1 MFGIA
6 KLAQICPCVKKKD
19 KKLWVRQKLFNFATC
34 RGIGQLS
41 HISIFLKNSYNLK
54 TKLKNKMA
62 SHKEKHQDETAID
75 RMNTHLTDAST
86 KIADNKKII
95 LIIVGVILVIAA
107 FVLSY
112 LFIYKNPHV
121 EKAFEAYNGVETQAF
136 TDSIASEQYMQ
147 VADHYG
153 SDAAGK
159 LAALSAGEALYN
171 QGRYEE
177 AAKYL
182 KKFSCNDDVLE
193 ANALTLTGDCYV
205 NLENYDE
212 AINYFQKAI
221 RKANGNPQIVPRVL
235 LKEAN
240 VYDAQ
245 GNYGKALECYQQ
257 LKNNFPNFQLGNGM
271 EIDAYIAREIAR
283 MGE

>member
-1 MFGIA
+1 
-6 KLAQICPCVKKKD
+6 
-19 KKLWVRQKLFNFATC
+19 
-34 RGIGQLS
+34 
-41 HISIFLKNSYNLK
+41 
-54 TKLKNKMA
+54 MA
-62 SHKEKHQDETAID
+62 SHKDKHQDETAID
-75 RMNTHLTDAST
+75 KMNSHLTDAGT

-95 LIIVGVILVIAA
+95 LIAVGIILVVAA

-121 EKAFEAYNGVETQAF
+121 EKAFEAYNGVETQALN
-136 TDSIASEQYMQ
+136 DSIAAAQYME
-147 VADHYG
+147 VADQYG
-153 SDAAGK
+153 SDDAGK
-159 LAALSAGEALYN
+159 LAALSAGESLYA

-182 KKFSCNDDVLE
+182 KKFSSKDDLLE
-193 ANALTLTGDCYV
+193 ANALVLTGDCYV
-205 NLENYDE
+205 NLEQYDE
-212 AINYFQKAI
+212 ALNYFQKAI

-245 GNYGKALECYQQ
+245 GNFGKALECYQQ
-257 LKNNFPNFQLGNGM
+257 IKNNFPEFKLGNGM
-271 EIDAYIAREIAR
+271 EMDAYISREIAR

>member
-1 MFGIA
+1 
-6 KLAQICPCVKKKD
+6 
-19 KKLWVRQKLFNFATC
+19 
-34 RGIGQLS
+34 
-41 HISIFLKNSYNLK
+41 
-54 TKLKNKMA
+54 MA
-62 SHKEKHQDETAID
+62 SHKDNHQDETAID
-75 RMNTHLTDAST
+75 RMNSHLTDAGSH
-86 KIADNKKII
+86 IANNKK
-95 LIIVGVILVIAA
+95 LIFIVVGVILVVAA

-112 LFIYKNPHV
+112 LFIYKNPKM

-136 TDSIASEQYMQ
+136 NDSTASAQYME
-147 VADHYG
+147 VADRYKG
-153 SDAAGK
+153 DTAGK

-177 AAKYL
+177 AAEYL
-182 KKFSCNDDVLE
+182 KRFSSKDDVLE
-193 ANALTLTGDCYV
+193 SNALVLTGDCYV

-212 AINYFQKAI
+212 AIKYYQKAVK
-221 RKANGNPQIVPRVL
+221 KADRNPQIVPRVL

-257 LKNNFPNFQLGNGM
+257 IKNDYPEFQLGNGM
-271 EIDAYIAREIAR
+271 EMDAYIARELAR

>member
-1 MFGIA
+1 
-6 KLAQICPCVKKKD
+6 
-19 KKLWVRQKLFNFATC
+19 
-34 RGIGQLS
+34 
-41 HISIFLKNSYNLK
+41 
-54 TKLKNKMA
+54 MA
-62 SHKEKHQDETAID
+62 SHKDHHDETAID
-75 RMNTHLTDAST
+75 RMNSHLTDAGT

-95 LIIVGVILVIAA
+95 FIAVGVILVVAA

-121 EKAFEAYNGVETQAF
+121 EKAFEAYNGVETQA
-136 TDSIASEQYMQ
+136 TNDSVAAAQYME
-147 VADHYG
+147 VADQYD

-177 AAKYL
+177 AAQYL
-182 KKFSCNDDVLE
+182 KKFSSKDDVLE
-193 ANALTLTGDCYV
+193 ANALLHTRDCYV

-212 AINYFQKAI
+212 AINYFQKAV

-257 LKNNFPNFQLGNGM
+257 IKENFPGFQLGNGM
-271 EIDAYIAREIAR
+271 EMDAYIAREIAR

>member
-1 MFGIA
+1 
-6 KLAQICPCVKKKD
+6 
-19 KKLWVRQKLFNFATC
+19 
-34 RGIGQLS
+34 
-41 HISIFLKNSYNLK
+41 
-54 TKLKNKMA
+54 MA
-62 SHKEKHQDETAID
+62 SQRDKHQDETAID
-75 RMNTHLTDAST
+75 RMNSHLTDASS

-95 LIIVGVILVIAA
+95 LIALGIILVVAA

-121 EKAFEAYNGVETQAF
+121 EKAFEAYNGIETQALN
-136 TDSIASEQYMQ
+136 DSTAAAQYMQ
-147 VADHYG
+147 VADQYG
-153 SDAAGK
+153 SDDAGK
-159 LAALSAGEALYN
+159 LAALSAGESLYN

-177 AAKYL
+177 AAQYL
-182 KKFSCNDDVLE
+182 KKFSSKDDILE
-193 ANALTLTGDCYV
+193 ANALVLTGDCYV

-212 AINYFQKAI
+212 ALNYFQKAV

-245 GNYGKALECYQQ
+245 GNFGKALECYQQ
-257 LKNNFPNFQLGNGM
+257 IKNNFPEFKLGNGM
-271 EIDAYIAREIAR
+271 EMDAYIAREIAR